1 MLQYTKCNLGDN
13 PIIEVDT
20 LSQAKPLSRVSHG
33 HIKRANAIR
42 PSCPQQNNIS
52 LELAIARIL
61 NASVEEI
68 SEVLKEVPPEK
79 TGKLA
84 IAIGQMWQEKSD

>member
-1 MLQYTKCNLGDN
+1 M
-13 PIIEVDT
+13 
-20 LSQAKPLSRVSHG
+20 SQAKSLSRVSQ
-33 HIKRANAIR
+33 K
-42 PSCPQQNNIS
+42 NNIS
-52 LELAIARIL
+52 LELAISRVL